1 MGVYANGII
10 RHEFVLISVS
20 ICDDEQV
27 KSTSFEWQRILGSIS
42 LGKVVWHTQHRN
54 LGFRTTRSV
63 KTFYFG
69 RLLMR
74 YATAK
79 VSTFFQRFTCTLSPH
94 HFEVLRQ
101 CALEKGLE
109 LFEAV
114 ANTEVGEKGLT
125 LVKKDQW
132 YTLFQPELVS
142 GMSLIHVQVLKYSR
156 RYPQAQFGPFRATWW
171 RHFKRCTSCRRIVLI
186 QVGETQL
193 NLLDRNI
200 ASGGSNLS
208 VG

>member
-1 MGVYANGII
+1 MTADSRFNIPREGGVAYAAQESWVQNDTI
-10 RHEFVLISVS
+10 RE
-20 ICDDEQV
+20 
-27 KSTSFEWQRILGSIS
+27 
-42 LGKVVWHTQHRN
+42 
-54 LGFRTTRSV
+54 
-63 KTFYFG
+63 TFYFG

-125 LVKKDQW
+125 LVKKDQ
-132 YTLFQPELVS
+132 
-142 GMSLIHVQVLKYSR
+142 
-156 RYPQAQFGPFRATWW
+156 
-171 RHFKRCTSCRRIVLI
+171 
-186 QVGETQL
+186 
-193 NLLDRNI
+193 
-200 ASGGSNLS
+200 
-208 VG
+208 